1 MPCENDVA
9 VSGQLALWKTHG
21 SWLRVLRPVASWIA
35 LAERTIRERLT
46 GNYVGQLQR
55 IYSFL
60 SLYRCRIS
68 TPYLLVVASLAST
81 FSDLRARFRSTKL
94 RVRSGI
100 GDIQF
105 RRTRPTC
112 VRGNPG
118 TFRDNSVAT
127 TLIYA
132 PNKQRISS
140 SAIRLFG
147 TAIAREERLF
157 VWNGVTNGTVARTC
171 ARKFHLANVDTSNS
185 ASLNIRRSRS
195 PRE

>member
-1 MPCENDVA
+1 M
-9 VSGQLALWKTHG
+9 
-21 SWLRVLRPVASWIA
+21 
-35 LAERTIRERLT
+35 RERRGSFGSARALENPWILVARSAT
-46 GNYVGQLQR
+46 RGKLDRARRKDYSRTTNWKLR
-55 IYSFL
+55 RATPTNLFLLIAIYH
-60 SLYRCRIS
+60 CRIS

-105 RRTRPTC
+105 RRTRPTR
-112 VRGNPG
+112 VRGNLG

-127 TLIYA
+127 TLIYT

-147 TAIAREERLF
+147 VAIAREERLF

-171 ARKFHLANVDTSNS
+171 A
-185 ASLNIRRSRS
+185 
-195 PRE
+195 